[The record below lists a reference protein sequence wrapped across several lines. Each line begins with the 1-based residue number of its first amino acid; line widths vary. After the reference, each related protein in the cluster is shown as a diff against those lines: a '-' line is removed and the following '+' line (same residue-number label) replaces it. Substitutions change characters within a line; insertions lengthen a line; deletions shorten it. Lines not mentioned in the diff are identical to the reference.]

1 MFWDLI
7 RGRQYYKN
15 LLVFLALIFTGSA
28 LNFFSVG
35 LAVAGFVA
43 LCLISSTNYIL
54 NDIFDINRDRVHPEK
69 KKRPIAAGKISVFW
83 ATILAIIL
91 AIVSLVIAFFV
102 SYGFF
107 ILVIGFFVFTQIYSL
122 YLKNQVFLDI
132 IAIAI
137 NFAIRAISGAII
149 LSVII
154 SPWMV
159 VCAFFLSLFLATA
172 KRKGDLVFL
181 GKEARKHKK
190 VLQFYS
196 VALLDKMLLIIVTLL
211 IAAYSFYSFFS
222 EYAMLITLPV
232 VLYALLRY
240 LYLVENGSEI
250 IRKPELFLKDTGLLI
265 SSWIWVFL
273 SIFLIYIFP
282 LVT

>member
-1 MFWDLI
+1 MFLDLI

-28 LNFFSVG
+28 LNFYSVS

-54 NDIFDINRDRVHPEK
+54 NDIFDIKRDRVHPEK
-69 KKRPIAAGKISVFW
+69 KKRPIASGKVSIFW
-83 ATILAIIL
+83 ATVLAMIFAVI
-91 AIVSLVIAFFV
+91 SLVIAFFV

-107 ILVIGFFVFTQIYSL
+107 ILVILFFLFTQFYTL

-149 LSVII
+149 LSVVI

-181 GKEARKHKK
+181 GKEAKKHKR

-196 VALLDKMLLIIVTLL
+196 VSLLDKMLLIIVTLL
-211 IAAYSFYSFFS
+211 IASYSFYSFFS
-222 EYAMLITLPV
+222 AYPMLVTLPV
-232 VLYALLRY
+232 VFYALLRY
-240 LYLVENGSEI
+240 LYLVESESAI
-250 IRKPELFLKDTGLLI
+250 VRKPELFLKDNGLLI
-265 SSWIWVFL
+265 SSLIWVFL
-273 SIFLIYIFP
+273 CIFLIYIFP